1 MLQCSLTTKIETN
14 EILKKNQ
21 ILKESEKIENLQQ
34 NFWTAVKMREQIES
48 EVEVKADSE
57 QQKSGK
63 QGPLPTHETEN
74 CRSKE

>member
-34 NFWTAVKMREQIES
+34 NFWTAVKMREQIEA

-57 QQKSGK
+57 QQKVATSYTWDRK
-63 QGPLPTHETEN
+63 L
-74 CRSKE
+74 

>member
-34 NFWTAVKMREQIES
+34 NF
-48 EVEVKADSE
+48 
-57 QQKSGK
+57 
-63 QGPLPTHETEN
+63 
-74 CRSKE
+74 

>member
-34 NFWTAVKMREQIES
+34 NFWTAVKMREEIEAG
-48 EVEVKADSE
+48 VEVKADSE
-57 QQKSGK
+57 QQKVAS
-63 QGPLPTHETEN
+63 
-74 CRSKE
+74 